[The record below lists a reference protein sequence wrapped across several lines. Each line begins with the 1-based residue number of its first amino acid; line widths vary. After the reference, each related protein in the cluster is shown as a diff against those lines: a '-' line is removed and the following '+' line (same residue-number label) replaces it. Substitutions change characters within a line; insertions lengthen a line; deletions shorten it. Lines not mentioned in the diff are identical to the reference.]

1 MLPQEGRETADI
13 PERNSL
19 SAHYRGPAGF
29 LPSRGCSSQNV
40 RWGEQFSSF
49 HLFQNLSRNHVNNEI
64 PNKFH
69 AYTSTCISH
78 ALSKPSK
85 SKRIFKIRPILRS
98 YYLDITWF
106 NVIHTPLKYISK
118 KANPQGPWWE
128 CDPLGLTR
136 RKFNHHPS
144 SQFCEYVLLA
154 SQVLITPW
162 MNEQIMARGRSS
174 EQ

>member
-1 MLPQEGRETADI
+1 MQVLPQEGRETADI

-40 RWGEQFSSF
+40 RWGEQLSSF

-78 ALSKPSK
+78 ALSRPSK

-98 YYLDITWF
+98 YYSGH
-106 NVIHTPLKYISK
+106 NMVQCNSH
-118 KANPQGPWWE
+118 
-128 CDPLGLTR
+128 
-136 RKFNHHPS
+136 
-144 SQFCEYVLLA
+144 
-154 SQVLITPW
+154 
-162 MNEQIMARGRSS
+162 SS
-174 EQ
+174 EIHLKESKPSGPLVGM